1 MSTGTVFLFIISMFA
16 LFASVILILQDQFII
31 GAIVYIIS
39 FLALMMSYIIDIYDL
54 LKKKEVRKKK

>member
-1 MSTGTVFLFIISMFA
+1 MSMGTVFLFIISMFA
-16 LFASVILILQDQFII
+16 LFVFIILILRDQFII

-54 LKKKEVRKKK
+54 LKKKEVKKK